1 MRLRLVEVLMLP
13 RRLVFT
19 TSTLIFAASL
29 AWGQV
34 DQPPMPVDANQDQ
47 QLAAGPQQ
55 QQPLMSPDQLSNLVA
70 PVALYPD
77 PLLGQVLAASTYPLE
92 LIEANQWV
100 QRNGNLRGQQLT
112 DAARQQPWDPSVQAL
127 VAFPDVLAKL

>member
-13 RRLVFT
+13 RRLVFA

-29 AWGQV
+29 AWGQE
-34 DQPPMPVDANQDQ
+34 QPPMPVDANQDQ
-47 QLAAGPQQ
+47 QLATGPQQ

-92 LIEANQWV
+92 LIEANQWE
-100 QRNGNLRGQQLT
+100 QRNGNLRG
-112 DAARQQPWDPSVQAL
+112 
-127 VAFPDVLAKL
+127 